1 MFSAIKVLA
10 LSANLVG
17 QLARGP
23 CDECITKMLPGRS
36 ILVGSC
42 CLLALLLIHPAQSNP
57 IAPRAE
63 VAAEFIIL
71 HNNDM
76 HARFEQTSV
85 TSGTCSKEEANTDQC
100 YGGFA
105 RVAYE
110 VRKYRK
116 EAEEGGKPV
125 FYLNAGDTYT
135 GTAWFTVFK
144 DNITSAFLN
153 KLSPDAISLGN
164 HEFDQNVEGLVPFL
178 NAVEFPVLA
187 CNLNLT
193 DVPELAAT
201 KQLANSTIIEK
212 NGVKIGVIGYLT
224 PDTKVLAFR
233 NKVEYEEEIVSINAE
248 AEKLKAQGINIII
261 ALGHSGYQ
269 KDQEIAKNC
278 PEVDIVIGGHSHT
291 FLDASQPV
299 ADPTDS
305 DPEAVRGPYPTTV
318 VQASGKK
325 VPVVQAYAYTKYLG
339 KIHVQFD
346 AEGNLIEF
354 DGAPILLN
362 ASIAQEQDLLDLLDE
377 YRPKLEEL
385 ENMILGYTKV
395 FLEGGNICRMREC
408 NLGNLVTDAMIY
420 SRVLENKGGEFWTDT
435 AIAFMQGGGIR
446 SSIDKK
452 ADGVINGA
460 TLLAVLPFENN
471 LYVTRILGSTLL
483 AALEHSAAVR
493 LQDSNGGF
501 LQMSGVRA
509 VYNYNNEQGKR
520 VVSAQALCASCS
532 VPTYKSINETAL
544 YQVIVPQFLLEGGDG
559 YTLTEESNP
568 YSESM
573 QRNDLN
579 ATMEYL
585 KQRHFVYPEIEERI
599 VIHEKVDTGSASGIV
614 ASISLLLL
622 SSLLTRFI

>member
-1 MFSAIKVLA
+1 TMSA
-10 LSANLVG
+10 
-17 QLARGP
+17 
-23 CDECITKMLPGRS
+23 RS
-36 ILVGSC
+36 IIIATF
-42 CLLALLLIHPAQSNP
+42 CLWALIIPAVRPNP
-57 IAPRAE
+57 IVPRAD
-63 VAAEFIIL
+63 VASEFIIL

-76 HARFEQTSV
+76 HARFEQTNV
-85 TSGTCSKEEANTDQC
+85 NSGTCSEEDANTDQC

-116 EAEEGGKPV
+116 EAQEGGTPV

-135 GTAWFTVFK
+135 GTAWFTVYK
-144 DNITSAFLN
+144 DKIASAFLN

-193 DVPELAAT
+193 DVPEMAAA
-201 KQLANSTIIEK
+201 KQLANSTVLET

-224 PDTKVLAFR
+224 PDTKTLAFR

-248 AEKLKAQGINIII
+248 AAKLKAQGINIII

-318 VQASGKK
+318 VQESGKK

-362 ASIAQEQDLLDLLDE
+362 ASVAQEQDLLDLLAE
-377 YRPKLEEL
+377 YRPGLEEL
-385 ENMILGYTKV
+385 ENTILGYTKV

-408 NLGNLVTDAMIY
+408 NLGNMITDAMIY
-420 SRVLENKGGEFWTDT
+420 SRVVDDEGGDFWTD
-435 AIAFMQGGGIR
+435 ASIALLQGGAIR
-446 SSIDKK
+446 ASVEKGN
-452 ADGVINGA
+452 DGAINGA
-460 TLLAVLPFENN
+460 TLLTVLPFENN
-471 LYVTRILGSTLL
+471 LYILRISGKKLL
-483 AALEHSAAVR
+483 AALEHSAGVR
-493 LQDSNGGF
+493 LLDSNGGF
-501 LQMSGVRA
+501 LQMSGLRVE
-509 VYNYNNEQGKR
+509 YNYNNDAGKR
-520 VVSAQALCASCS
+520 VVSAQALCSNCS
-532 VPTYKSINETAL
+532 VPTYRNVIETEL
-544 YQVIVPQFLLEGGDG
+544 YLVILPQFLLEGGDG
-559 YTLTEESNP
+559 YDLTAEEVDP
-568 YSESM
+568 YSLRLP
-573 QRNDLN
+573 RNELN

-599 VIHEKVDTGSASGIV
+599 VIHEKADKGAASGIV
-614 ASISLLLL
+614 ASVALLML
-622 SSLLTRFI
+622 SSLLTRFL

>member
-1 MFSAIKVLA
+1 MFSLITVLG
-10 LSANLVG
+10 LSATLVG
-17 QLARGP
+17 QLARRP
-23 CDECITKMLPGRS
+23 CDECIPKMMSGRS
-36 ILVGSC
+36 LFIGSC
-42 CLLALLLIHPAQSNP
+42 CLLVLLIHPVQPNP
-57 IAPRAE
+57 IVPRAD
-63 VAAEFIIL
+63 VATEFIIL

-85 TSGTCSKEEANTDQC
+85 TSGICSQEDANTNQC

-116 EAEEGGKPV
+116 EAQEGGTPV

-135 GTAWFTVFK
+135 GTAWFTVYK
-144 DNITSAFLN
+144 DKIASAFLN

-178 NAVEFPVLA
+178 NAVDFPVLA

-193 DVPELAAT
+193 DVPEMAAA
-201 KQLANSTIIEK
+201 KQLANSTILET

-362 ASIAQEQDLLDLLDE
+362 ASVTQEQDLLDLLEE

-385 ENMILGYTKV
+385 ENTILGYTKV

-408 NLGNLVTDAMIY
+408 NLGNLVTDAMVY
-420 SRVLENKGGEFWTDT
+420 ARVLDNKGGEFWTD
-435 AIAFMQGGGIR
+435 APIAFMQGGGIR
-446 SSIDKK
+446 ASVEKQ
-452 ADGVINGA
+452 ADGAINGA
-460 TLLAVLPFENN
+460 TLLTVLPFENN
-471 LYVTRILGSTLL
+471 LYITRILGKTLL

-501 LQMSGVRA
+501 LQMSGLRCE
-509 VYNYNNEQGKR
+509 YNYNNEQGKR
-520 VVSAQALCASCS
+520 VVFAQALCSNCS
-532 VPTYKSINETAL
+532 VPTYKSINETEF
-544 YQVIVPQFLLEGGDG
+544 YKVIVPQFLLEGGDG
-559 YTLTEESNP
+559 YDLIEESDP
-568 YSESM
+568 FSESLE
-573 QRNDLN
+573 RNDLN

-599 VIHEKVDTGSASGIV
+599 VIHEKADGNSASGIL
-614 ASISLLLL
+614 ASITLLLL
-622 SSLLTRFI
+622 SSLLTRFF

>member
-1 MFSAIKVLA
+1 IMSA
-10 LSANLVG
+10 
-17 QLARGP
+17 
-23 CDECITKMLPGRS
+23 RS
-36 ILVGSC
+36 IVIATCC
-42 CLLALLLIHPAQSNP
+42 CLWALIMPAVRPNP
-57 IAPRAE
+57 IAPRAD
-63 VAAEFIIL
+63 VASEFIIL

-76 HARFEQTSV
+76 HARFEQTNV
-85 TSGTCSKEEANTDQC
+85 NSGTCSKEDANTDQC

-116 EAEEGGKPV
+116 EAQEGGTPV

-135 GTAWFTVFK
+135 GTAWFTVYK
-144 DNITSAFLN
+144 DKIASAFLN

-193 DVPELAAT
+193 EVPEMAAA
-201 KQLANSTIIEK
+201 KQLANSTILET
-212 NGVKIGVIGYLT
+212 NGVKIAVIGYLT
-224 PDTKVLAFR
+224 PDTKTLAFR

-248 AEKLKAQGINIII
+248 AAKLKAQGINIII

-362 ASIAQEQDLLDLLDE
+362 ASVAQEQDLLDLLAE
-377 YRPKLEEL
+377 YRPGLEEL
-385 ENMILGYTKV
+385 ENTILGYTKV

-420 SRVLENKGGEFWTDT
+420 SRVVDEEGGEFWTD
-435 AIAFMQGGGIR
+435 ASIALIQGGAIR
-446 SSIDKK
+446 ASVEKGT
-452 ADGVINGA
+452 DGAINGA
-460 TLLAVLPFENN
+460 TLLTVLPFENN
-471 LYVTRILGSTLL
+471 LYVVRISGKKLL
-483 AALEHSAAVR
+483 AALEHSASVR

-501 LQMSGVRA
+501 LQMSGLRVE
-509 VYNYNNEQGKR
+509 YNYNNDAGKR
-520 VVSAQALCASCS
+520 LVSAQALCSSCS
-532 VPTYKSINETAL
+532 VPTYRNVNETEL
-544 YQVIVPQFLLEGGDG
+544 YLVILPQFLLEGGDG
-559 YTLTEESNP
+559 YDLTEEEVDPWSLRLP
-568 YSESM
+568 
-573 QRNDLN
+573 RNELN

-585 KQRHFVYPEIEERI
+585 KQRHFVYPEIEDRI

-614 ASISLLLL
+614 ASVALLLL
-622 SSLLTRFI
+622 SSLLTRFF